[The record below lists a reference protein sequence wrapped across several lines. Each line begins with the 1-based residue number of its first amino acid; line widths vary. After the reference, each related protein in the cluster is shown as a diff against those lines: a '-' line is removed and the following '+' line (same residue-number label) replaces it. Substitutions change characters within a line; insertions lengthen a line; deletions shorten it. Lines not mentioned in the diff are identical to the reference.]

1 MGELREPDEQSVE
14 DRARELVDGGG
25 EGSER
30 VVEDDPQAARVAARA
45 ILEESE
51 ERTFDPA
58 TVDPEDAS
66 VIRRTSDEPASNGTP

>member
-1 MGELREPDEQSVE
+1 MGDAPRPDEQSVE
-14 DRARELVDGGG
+14 DRARELLDGGG
-25 EGSER
+25 EGAER

-58 TVDPEDAS
+58 TIDPEDPS
-66 VIRRTSDEPASNGTP
+66 VIRRRSDEPASNGKP